1 MVRKKFNKK
10 EILVGVAW
18 TTIVILILTFY
29 IWNQIESIRLGYK
42 IGESEENLQTLKK
55 EVEKMETRK
64 AFLLSLERVEKIAK
78 EKLKLE
84 KPKKEQIIYD
94 DFSPLP

>member
-94 DFSPLP
+94 DFSPFP